1 MPLAITGAALLV
13 LGLVAA
19 LAGLLP
25 WSALGALADR
35 VVPILAFV
43 AAITVV
49 TELLNASG
57 LFDWI
62 AQRFRRWGGGRAWA
76 LWVLVAVLSLAAT
89 IFLSLDT
96 TAVLLTPIVVILA
109 RRCGLAPLPFALTAV
124 WLANTGSLLLPV
136 SNLTNLLALPA
147 IGNAQPAA
155 FAARMALPAA
165 WCALVPALAVVVLFR
180 KELGRRYGGPLVP
193 DPAPAQTPSPAPAP
207 APTLVK
213 ADDDRYDA
221 TAGGTAGG
229 GTAGGEVAAPGDA
242 TLLRIAGAVLVLLL
256 PALVSGVPVWI
267 PAVAAAAVLVVA
279 FGLLRRSALAWSL
292 VPTQLILFASGLF
305 VVMEALQGLG
315 ARELAAGLLGSGS
328 GPLDLVR
335 VSAAGALAANAVNNL
350 PAYLALEH
358 AAGSPARLAAL
369 LVGVNAGPLVTPW
382 ASLATLIWH
391 EQLRRLGVRIS
402 WWGYAAAGLV
412 LVPLMIVPAALLTA
426 LM

>member
-1 MPLAITGAALLV
+1 MTLAITGAALLV
-13 LGLVAA
+13 LGLAA
-19 LAGLLP
+19 AFAGLLP
-25 WSALGALADR
+25 WPALGALADR

-62 AQRFRRWGGGRAWA
+62 AQRFRRWGRGRAWA

-89 IFLSLDT
+89 VFLSLDT

-136 SNLTNLLALPA
+136 SNLTNLLALSA
-147 IGNAQPAA
+147 LGDAQPGA
-155 FAARMALPAA
+155 FAARMALPAV
-165 WCALVPALAVVVLFR
+165 WCALVPAAAVVLLFR
-180 KELGRRYGGPLVP
+180 KDLRERYVARPATN
-193 DPAPAQTPSPAPAP
+193 PAPALA
-207 APTLVK
+207 
-213 ADDDRYDA
+213 ADP
-221 TAGGTAGG
+221 
-229 GTAGGEVAAPGDA
+229 PGDA
-242 TLLRIAGAVLVLLL
+242 PGEPVGSAADTTLLRIAGAVLALLL
-256 PALVSGVPVWI
+256 PALVSGLPVWI
-267 PAVAAAAVLVVA
+267 PALAAAAVLVVA

-292 VPTQLILFASGLF
+292 VPWQLILFASGLF

-315 ARELAAGLLGSGS
+315 AGGLAAGLLGSG
-328 GPLDLVR
+328 GEPLDLVR
-335 VSAAGALAANAVNNL
+335 VSAAGAVAANAVNNL

-412 LVPLMIVPAALLTA
+412 LVPLMVVPAALLTA
-426 LM
+426 LP